1 MYARPTGRVFYLKI
15 LLFCIIIEDM
25 KLISHLLVSML
36 AIFIASYLVAGTT
49 VTLAGAFLLAVVLG
63 IINLFIKPIVKFITL
78 PITVLTLGISSLF
91 VNALFVVIAAR
102 IVPGFYISG
111 FWSAFWFAIAL
122 SLITAFFGMFKNSDS
137 K

>member
-1 MYARPTGRVFYLKI
+1 
-15 LLFCIIIEDM
+15 M